1 MAFFQYLYALIIGP
15 IEMVFKIIFSQLN
28 KYIPVSGVCILL
40 LSLVFS
46 LIVLPLYMRADKIQE
61 EAKEDEERLG
71 PTIKHIKQY
80 FKGDERF
87 MILQTFYRQ
96 NNYSP
101 LGVLRSSVSLLL
113 QVPFFLAAYRM
124 LHNNTFLMGKGFGPI
139 ADLGSPDALLNIG
152 GMAINVLP
160 FVMTAINLISAA
172 IYADKMPMKSK
183 VQLWVMAFL
192 FLALLYN
199 SPSGMVIYWTCNNLF
214 SLVKNIIVK
223 AVSSKKKAKA
233 EKKAEKETAEVSGK
247 KANAYKAVFFFS
259 CLTCAVYL
267 GFYLPMITV
276 ASAPEEFVNLYSMT
290 HPMWDVLEAT
300 AKGFGLFLLWPS
312 IFYAMSSEK
321 AKKVWAYVMFIG
333 AIAAI
338 LNSKLF
344 SIGSGDM
351 TNTLVYKDLSLKVN
365 TANILISLGAT
376 LGAAVVGFL
385 LVRFGKNLTPVIAF
399 SAALAFAVLGITNIG
414 KIDAGYREDLRS
426 ETSKAELPL
435 SKTGKNVVV
444 IMTDRAIGPMLPFIF
459 NEKREFNTI
468 YDGFTYYHNTA
479 SFGTH
484 TNFGVPAL
492 LGGYEYTPEQMNS
505 RTDKT
510 LAEDHMEALKLMPTI
525 FTNAGF
531 DATVI
536 NPKYAGYQWYPDL
549 SVFDDVKNTKAYST
563 KYSYLP
569 DEMREGYKEEQTTAF
584 RYNLFGYSLFRSAPV
599 VLQPALYD
607 EGKYNETRIVDPSRL
622 MDQRR
627 SGTSKAE
634 GHEQIFMWDYHAL
647 KAMNEM
653 TKVED
658 GDGNHFVYI
667 GFDTCH
673 DSEFL
678 QEPAYEPADVVN
690 NTKFDNSPQGK
701 IRFILKGDMM
711 WMKNPKDFRNYQCD
725 LATLREIGNWLN
737 YLKEIGCYD
746 NTRII
751 IVADHGYY
759 IGNFPKLL
767 QQDLGGGLDGEA
779 FAPLLLVKDFNA
791 HGELKT
797 SEEFMTNADTPYI
810 ATKGIIENPV
820 NPFTGK
826 AITDEGKKNGIT
838 VFHSDH
844 WKVHYNNGTAYKPG
858 DWYFVKDSIWQK
870 ENWKYLGNH

>member
-1 MAFFQYLYALIIGP
+1 MVFFQYLYALIIGP
-15 IEMVFKIIFSQLN
+15 IELVFKIIFSQLN
-28 KYIPVSGVCILL
+28 QYIPVSGVCILL

-71 PTIKHIKQY
+71 PTIKHIKKY

-139 ADLGSPDALLNIG
+139 ADLGSPDALLHIG
-152 GMAINVLP
+152 GMAVNVLP

-223 AVSSKKKAKA
+223 IVSSRKKAAA
-233 EKKAEKETAEVSGK
+233 EKKEEKAAVADK
-247 KANAYKAVFFFS
+247 KANTYKGVFFFS
-259 CLTCAVYL
+259 CLTCAIYI

-276 ASAPEEFVNLYSMT
+276 ASAPEEFVNLYSMA
-290 HPMWDVLEAT
+290 HPMFDVHEAT
-300 AKGFGLFLLWPS
+300 AKGLGLFFLWPS
-312 IFYAMSSEK
+312 VFYAMATNK
-321 AKKVWAYVMFIG
+321 GKKVWAYVMFIG

-344 SIGSGDM
+344 SSGSGDM
-351 TNTLVYKDLSLKVN
+351 SNTLIYKDTSLKI
-365 TANILISLGAT
+365 TPATIAISLAVT
-376 LGAAVVGFL
+376 LGAAVAGFL

-399 SAALAFAVLGITNIG
+399 SAALAFAVLGFTNIG

-444 IMTDRAIGPMLPFIF
+444 IMTDRAIGPMLPYIF
-459 NEKREFNTI
+459 NEKKDI
-468 YDGFTYYHNTA
+468 KAAYDGFTYYHNTA

-510 LAEDHMEALKLMPTI
+510 LSEDHMEALKLMPTI

-531 DATVI
+531 DATIV

-549 SVFDDVKNTKAYST
+549 SVFDDIKNTKAYST

-569 DEMREGYKEEQTTAF
+569 EEMREGYKEEQTTAF

-599 VLQPALYD
+599 VLHKALYD
-607 EGKYNETRIVDPSRL
+607 EGNYNETRIIDPSRL

-627 SGTSKAE
+627 EGNSKSE
-634 GHEQIFMWDYHAL
+634 GHEQVFMWDYYAL
-647 KAMNEM
+647 KAMKDM
-653 TKVED
+653 TRIED
-658 GDGNHFVYI
+658 GEGNHFVYI

-678 QEPAYEPADVVN
+678 QEPAYEPADVVD
-690 NTKFDNSPQGK
+690 NTKFDKSPQGQS
-701 IRFILKGDMM
+701 RFFLKGEMM
-711 WMKNPKDFRNYQCD
+711 YMRDAKDYRNYQCD
-725 LATLREIGNWLN
+725 LATLREIGKWLD
-737 YLKEIGCYD
+737 YLKESGCYD

-759 IGNFPKLL
+759 IENFPTLIQYDIGAK
-767 QQDLGGGLDGEA
+767 LDGEA
-779 FAPLLLVKDFNA
+779 FAPLLLVKDFNSR
-791 HGELKT
+791 GELVQ
-797 SEEFMTNADTPYI
+797 SEEFMTNADTPYL
-810 ATKGIIENPV
+810 ASKGIIENPT

-838 VFHSDH
+838 VFHSEF
-844 WKVHYNNGTAYKPG
+844 WKVRYNNGTAYKPG
-858 DWYFVKDSIWQK
+858 DWYFVKDNIWQK

>member
-1 MAFFQYLYALIIGP
+1 
-15 IEMVFKIIFSQLN
+15 
-28 KYIPVSGVCILL
+28 
-40 LSLVFS
+40 
-46 LIVLPLYMRADKIQE
+46 
-61 EAKEDEERLG
+61 
-71 PTIKHIKQY
+71 
-80 FKGDERF
+80 
-87 MILQTFYRQ
+87 
-96 NNYSP
+96 
-101 LGVLRSSVSLLL
+101 
-113 QVPFFLAAYRM
+113 
-124 LHNNTFLMGKGFGPI
+124 
-139 ADLGSPDALLNIG
+139 
-152 GMAINVLP
+152 
-160 FVMTAINLISAA
+160 
-172 IYADKMPMKSK
+172 
-183 VQLWVMAFL
+183 
-192 FLALLYN
+192 
-199 SPSGMVIYWTCNNLF
+199 
-214 SLVKNIIVK
+214 
-223 AVSSKKKAKA
+223 
-233 EKKAEKETAEVSGK
+233 
-247 KANAYKAVFFFS
+247 
-259 CLTCAVYL
+259 
-267 GFYLPMITV
+267 
-276 ASAPEEFVNLYSMT
+276 
-290 HPMWDVLEAT
+290 
-300 AKGFGLFLLWPS
+300 
-312 IFYAMSSEK
+312 
-321 AKKVWAYVMFIG
+321 
-333 AIAAI
+333 
-338 LNSKLF
+338 
-344 SIGSGDM
+344 
-351 TNTLVYKDLSLKVN
+351 
-365 TANILISLGAT
+365 
-376 LGAAVVGFL
+376 
-385 LVRFGKNLTPVIAF
+385 
-399 SAALAFAVLGITNIG
+399 
-414 KIDAGYREDLRS
+414 
-426 ETSKAELPL
+426 
-435 SKTGKNVVV
+435 
-444 IMTDRAIGPMLPFIF
+444 
-459 NEKREFNTI
+459 
-468 YDGFTYYHNTA
+468 
-479 SFGTH
+479 
-484 TNFGVPAL
+484 
-492 LGGYEYTPEQMNS
+492 MNS

-510 LAEDHMEALKLMPTI
+510 LAEDHMEALKLMPAI
-525 FTNAGF
+525 FTQAGF
-531 DATVI
+531 DATII

-549 SVFDDVKNTKAYST
+549 SVFDDIKNTKAYST

-599 VLQPALYD
+599 VFQPALYD

-634 GHEQIFMWDYHAL
+634 GHEQIFMWDYYAL

-820 NPFTGK
+820 NR
-826 AITDEGKKNGIT
+826 AE
-838 VFHSDH
+838 
-844 WKVHYNNGTAYKPG
+844 
-858 DWYFVKDSIWQK
+858 
-870 ENWKYLGNH
+870 

>member
-15 IEMVFKIIFSQLN
+15 IELVFKIIFSQLN

-40 LSLVFS
+40 LSIVFS

-71 PTIKHIKQY
+71 PTIKHIKKY

-139 ADLGSPDALLNIG
+139 ADLGAPDALLNIG

-160 FVMTAINLISAA
+160 FVMTAVNLISAA

-183 VQLWVMAFL
+183 VQLWVMAFF
-192 FLALLYN
+192 FLAFLYN

-214 SLVKNIIVK
+214 SLVKNIVVK
-223 AVSSKKKAKA
+223 AVSSRKKAKA
-233 EKKAEKETAEVSGK
+233 EKKEEKADDK
-247 KANAYKAVFFFS
+247 KANTYKGVFFFS

-276 ASAPEEFVNLYSMT
+276 ASAPEEFVNLYSMA
-290 HPMWDVLEAT
+290 HPMLDVLEAT
-300 AKGFGLFLLWPS
+300 AKGLGLFLLWPS
-312 IFYAMSSEK
+312 IFYAMSSVRG
-321 AKKVWAYVMFIG
+321 KKVWAYVMFIG

-338 LNSKLF
+338 LNSKIF

-351 TNTLVYKDLSLKVN
+351 TNTLVYKDLTLKVN
-365 TANILISLGAT
+365 TTNILLSLGVT
-376 LGAAVVGFL
+376 LGAAAAGFL

-399 SAALAFAVLGITNIG
+399 SAALAFAVLGFTNIG
-414 KIDAGYREDLRS
+414 KIDAGYKEDLRS
-426 ETSKAELPL
+426 DTSKAEMPL

-444 IMTDRAIGPMLPFIF
+444 IMTDRAIGPMLPYIL
-459 NEKREFNTI
+459 NEKRELKTI

-510 LAEDHMEALKLMPTI
+510 LSEDHMEALKLMPTI
-525 FTNAGF
+525 FTQAGF
-531 DATVI
+531 DATII

-549 SVFDDVKNTKAYST
+549 SVFDDLKNTKAYST

-584 RYNLFGYSLFRSAPV
+584 RYNLFGYSIFRSAPV
-599 VLQPALYD
+599 LLQPALYD
-607 EGKYNETRIVDPSRL
+607 DGTYNETRIIDPSRL

-627 SGTSKAE
+627 YGTSKAE
-634 GHEQIFMWDYHAL
+634 GHEQIFMWDYYAL
-647 KAMNEM
+647 KSMNEM

-658 GDGNHFVYI
+658 GDGNHFIYI

-678 QEPAYEPADVVN
+678 QEPEYEPSDVVN
-690 NTKFDNSPQGK
+690 NSKFDRSIQGTA
-701 IRFILKGDMM
+701 RFILKGKTMRIQ
-711 WMKNPKDFRNYQCD
+711 NPKDYRNYQCD
-725 LATLREIGNWLN
+725 LATLRELGNWLN

-759 IGNFPKLL
+759 IENFPDLL
-767 QQDLGGGLDGEA
+767 QKDLGPGLDGEA

-791 HGELKT
+791 HGEIQT
-797 SEEFMTNADTPYI
+797 SEEFMTNADTPYL
-810 ATKGIIENPV
+810 ATKGIIENPT

-838 VFHSDH
+838 VFHSEF
-844 WKVHYNNGTAYKPG
+844 WKVRYNNGTAYKPG
-858 DWYFVKDSIWQK
+858 EWFFVKDNIWQK

>member
-15 IEMVFKIIFSQLN
+15 IELVFKIIFSQLN

-40 LSLVFS
+40 LSIVFS

-71 PTIKHIKQY
+71 PTIKHIKKY

-139 ADLGSPDALLNIG
+139 ADLGAPDALLNIG

-160 FVMTAINLISAA
+160 FVMTAVNLISAA

-183 VQLWVMAFL
+183 VQLWVMAFF
-192 FLALLYN
+192 FLAFLYN

-214 SLVKNIIVK
+214 SLVKNIVVK
-223 AVSSKKKAKA
+223 AVSSRKKAKA
-233 EKKAEKETAEVSGK
+233 EKKEEKADDK
-247 KANAYKAVFFFS
+247 KANTYKGVFFFS

-276 ASAPEEFVNLYSMT
+276 ASAPEEFVNLYSMA
-290 HPMWDVLEAT
+290 HPMLDVLEAT
-300 AKGFGLFLLWPS
+300 AKGLGLFLLWPS
-312 IFYAMSSEK
+312 IFYAMSSIRG
-321 AKKVWAYVMFIG
+321 KKVWAYVMFIG

-351 TNTLVYKDLSLKVN
+351 TNTLVYKDLTLKVN
-365 TANILISLGAT
+365 TTNILLSLGVT
-376 LGAAVVGFL
+376 LGAAAAGFL

-399 SAALAFAVLGITNIG
+399 SAALAFAVLGFTNIG
-414 KIDAGYREDLRS
+414 KIDAGYKEDLRS
-426 ETSKAELPL
+426 DTSKAEMPL

-444 IMTDRAIGPMLPFIF
+444 IMTDRAIGPMLPYIL
-459 NEKREFNTI
+459 NEKRELKTI

-510 LAEDHMEALKLMPTI
+510 LSEDHMEALKLMPTI
-525 FTNAGF
+525 FTQAGF
-531 DATVI
+531 DATII

-549 SVFDDVKNTKAYST
+549 SVFDDLKNTKAYST

-584 RYNLFGYSLFRSAPV
+584 RYNLFGYSIFRSAPV
-599 VLQPALYD
+599 LLQPALYD
-607 EGKYNETRIVDPSRL
+607 DGTYNETRIIDPSRL

-627 SGTSKAE
+627 YGTSKAE
-634 GHEQIFMWDYHAL
+634 GHEQVFMWDYYAL
-647 KAMNEM
+647 KSMNEM

-658 GDGNHFVYI
+658 GDGNHFIYI

-678 QEPAYEPADVVN
+678 QEPEYEPSDVVN
-690 NTKFDNSPQGK
+690 NSKFDRSIQGTA
-701 IRFILKGDMM
+701 RFILKGQTMRIQ
-711 WMKNPKDFRNYQCD
+711 NPKDYRNYQCD
-725 LATLREIGNWLN
+725 LATLRELGNWLN

-759 IGNFPKLL
+759 IENFPDLL
-767 QQDLGGGLDGEA
+767 QKDLGPGLDGEA

-791 HGELKT
+791 HGEIQT
-797 SEEFMTNADTPYI
+797 SEEFMTNADTPYL
-810 ATKGIIENPV
+810 ATKGIIENPT

-838 VFHSDH
+838 VFHSEF
-844 WKVHYNNGTAYKPG
+844 WKVRYNNGTAYKPG
-858 DWYFVKDSIWQK
+858 EWFFVKDNIWQK

>member
-1 MAFFQYLYALIIGP
+1 MVFLQYIYALMIGP
-15 IEMVFKIIFSQLN
+15 IELVFKIIFSQLN

-71 PTIKHIKQY
+71 PTIKHIKKY

-113 QVPFFLAAYRM
+113 QIPFFLAAYRM
-124 LHNNTFLMGKGFGPI
+124 LHNNTFLQGKSFGPI
-139 ADLGSPDALLNIG
+139 ADLNSPDALLTIG
-152 GMAINVLP
+152 GAAINVLP

-172 IYADKMPMKSK
+172 VYANKMPVKSK
-183 VQLWVMAFL
+183 IQLWIMAAL
-192 FLALLYN
+192 FLVLLYN

-223 AVSSKKKAKA
+223 IATSKKKALA
-233 EKKAEKETAEVSGK
+233 EKKEQKEASSDK
-247 KANAYKAVFFFS
+247 KANAYKGVFFFS
-259 CLTCAVYL
+259 CLTCAIYM

-276 ASAPEEFVNLYSMT
+276 ASAPEEFVNLYSMA

-300 AKGFGLFLLWPS
+300 AKGLGLFLLWPS
-312 IFYAMSSEK
+312 IFYAMSSLK

-333 AIAAI
+333 AVAAI

-344 SIGSGDM
+344 SSGSGDM
-351 TNTLVYKDLSLKVN
+351 SNTLIYKDTSLKVN
-365 TANILISLGAT
+365 TTNILISLGVT

-399 SAALAFAVLGITNIG
+399 SAALAFAVLGMTNIG
-414 KIDAGYREDLRS
+414 KIDSGYREDLRS
-426 ETSKAELPL
+426 ETSKAEMPL

-444 IMTDRAIGPMLPFIF
+444 IMTDRAIGPMLPYIF
-459 NEKREFNTI
+459 NEKKELKTV

-484 TNFGVPAL
+484 TNFGVPSL

-505 RTDKT
+505 HTDKT
-510 LAEDHMEALKLMPTI
+510 LSEDHMEALKLMPTI
-525 FTNAGF
+525 FTQAGF
-531 DATVI
+531 DATII

-549 SVFDDVKNTKAYST
+549 SVFKDIKNTKAYST

-569 DEMREGYKEEQTTAF
+569 DDMREGYKEEQTTAF

-599 VLQPALYD
+599 VLHKALYD
-607 EGKYNETRIVDPSRL
+607 DGNYNETRVIDPSRL

-627 SGTSKAE
+627 SGNSKSE
-634 GHEQIFMWDYHAL
+634 GHEQIFMWDYYTL
-647 KAMNEM
+647 KSMNEM
-653 TKVED
+653 TKIED
-658 GDGNHFVYI
+658 GDGNHFIYI

-678 QEPAYEPADVVN
+678 QEPAYEPADVVD
-690 NTKFDNSPQGK
+690 NTKFDKSPQGQA
-701 IRFILKGDMM
+701 RFNLKGEMM
-711 WMKNPKDFRNYQCD
+711 WMRDAKDFRNYQCD
-725 LATLREIGNWLN
+725 MATLREIGNWLN
-737 YLKEIGCYD
+737 YLKETGCYD

-759 IGNFPKLL
+759 IENFPNLIQYDIGAK
-767 QQDLGGGLDGEA
+767 LDGEA
-779 FAPLLLVKDFNA
+779 FAPLLLVKDFNSR
-791 HGELKT
+791 GELKT
-797 SEEFMTNADTPYI
+797 SEEFMTNADTPYL
-810 ATKGIIENPV
+810 ATKDVIDNPV

-826 AITDEGKKNGIT
+826 PITDEGKKDGIT
-838 VFHSDH
+838 VFHSEF
-844 WKVHYNNGTAYKPG
+844 WKVRYNNGTAYKPG
-858 DWYFVKDSIWQK
+858 DWYFVKDSIWKK

>member
-1 MAFFQYLYALIIGP
+1 MGFFQYLYALLIGP
-15 IEMVFKIIFSQLN
+15 IELVFKIIFSQLN

-71 PTIKHIKQY
+71 PTIKHIKKY

-124 LHNNTFLMGKGFGPI
+124 LHNNTFLQGKGFGPI
-139 ADLGSPDALLNIG
+139 ADLNSPDALLNIG

-183 VQLWVMAFL
+183 FQLWLMAFL

-199 SPSGMVIYWTCNNLF
+199 SPSGMVIYWTCNNIF
-214 SLVKNIIVK
+214 SLVKNIVVK
-223 AVSSKKKAKA
+223 LISSKKKAK
-233 EKKAEKETAEVSGK
+233 TAEDSK
-247 KANAYKAVFFFS
+247 KSAKPEVKKPDSRYKYVFIFS
-259 CLTCAVYL
+259 SLTLAIYV

-276 ASAPEEFVNLYSMT
+276 ASAPEEFVNLYIMA
-290 HPMWDVLEAT
+290 HPMLDILDAT
-300 AKGFGLFLLWPS
+300 CKGLGLFLLWPS
-312 IFYAMSSEK
+312 VFYAMSSVTG
-321 AKKVWAYVMFIG
+321 KKVWSYVMFAG

-344 SIGSGDM
+344 SSGSGDM
-351 TNTLVYKDLSLKVN
+351 SNTLIYKDTSLKITTQTILLSLGV
-365 TANILISLGAT
+365 T
-376 LGAAVVGFL
+376 LGAVIVGFL
-385 LVRFGKNLTPVIAF
+385 LVRFGKNVTPVIAF
-399 SAALAFAVLGITNIG
+399 SAALVFAVLGLTNIG
-414 KIDAGYREDLRS
+414 KINAGYQEDLRS
-426 ETSKAELPL
+426 KTSKAEITL
-435 SKTGKNVVV
+435 SKTGKNVIV
-444 IMTDRAIGPMLPFIF
+444 IMADRAIGPMLPYIF
-459 NEKREFNTI
+459 KEKPELNQV
-468 YDGFTYYHNTA
+468 YDGFVYYHNTA

-484 TNFGVPAL
+484 TNFGVPSL
-492 LGGYEYTPEQMNS
+492 LGGYEYTPAEMNKRS
-505 RTDKT
+505 DK
-510 LAEDHMEALKLMPTI
+510 LLSEDHEEALKLMPKI
-525 FTNAGF
+525 FTKAGF
-531 DATVI
+531 DATII

-549 SVFDDVKNTKAYST
+549 SVFDDIENTKAYST

-584 RYNLFGYSLFRSAPV
+584 RFNLFGYSIFRSAPV
-599 VLQPALYD
+599 VLHKALYD
-607 EGKYNETRIVDPSRL
+607 DGIYNETRVIDPSRL

-627 SGTSKAE
+627 SGNSKAE
-634 GHEQIFMWDYHAL
+634 GHEQGFMWDYHTMKAL
-647 KAMNEM
+647 GSM
-653 TKVED
+653 TKVEE
-658 GDGNHFVYI
+658 GSGNHFVYY
-667 GFDTCH
+667 GTDTCH

-678 QEPAYEPADVVN
+678 KEPEYEPADIVD
-690 NTKFDNSPQGK
+690 NTKFDKSQKGQA
-701 IRFILKGDMM
+701 RFLVKGQMM
-711 WMKNPKDFRNYQCD
+711 WMRDAKDFRNYQCNV
-725 LATLREIGNWLN
+725 ATLRELGNYFN

-751 IVADHGYY
+751 VVADHGYY
-759 IGNFPKLL
+759 IENFP
-767 QQDLGGGLDGEA
+767 DLIQYDIGAQLDGEA
-779 FAPLLLVKDFNA
+779 FAPLLLVKDFNSR
-791 HGELKT
+791 GDLKT
-797 SEEFMTNADTPYI
+797 SEEFMTNADTPYL
-810 ATKGIIENPV
+810 ATKDVVENPT

-838 VFHSDH
+838 VFHSEY

-858 DWYFVKDSIWQK
+858 DWYTVKDSIWKK
-870 ENWKYLGNH
+870 ENWKFLGHY

>member
-139 ADLGSPDALLNIG
+139 SDLGSPDALLTIG
-152 GMAINVLP
+152 GMTINVLP
-160 FVMTAINLISAA
+160 FIMTAINLISAA
-172 IYADKMPMKSK
+172 VYADKMPMKSK

-247 KANAYKAVFFFS
+247 NASTYKSVFFFS

-312 IFYAMSSEK
+312 IFYAMSS
-321 AKKVWAYVMFIG
+321 ARGKKIWAYVMFIG

-351 TNTLVYKDLSLKVN
+351 TNTLVYKDLSLKIN
-365 TANILISLGAT
+365 TTNILVSLGVM
-376 LGAAVVGFL
+376 LGAAVAGFL

-459 NEKREFNTI
+459 NEKRELKTV

-510 LAEDHMEALKLMPTI
+510 LSEDHMEALKLMPKI
-525 FTNAGF
+525 FTQAGF
-531 DATVI
+531 DATII

-549 SVFDDVKNTKAYST
+549 SVFDDLKNTKAYST

-584 RYNLFGYSLFRSAPV
+584 RYNLFGYSIFRSAPV
-599 VLQPALYD
+599 VIQPALYD
-607 EGKYNETRIVDPSRL
+607 DGKYNETRIIEPSRL

-627 SGTSKAE
+627 SGTSRAE

-678 QEPAYEPADVVN
+678 QEPAYEPADIVN
-690 NTKFDNSPQGK
+690 NAKFDRSIQGTA
-701 IRFILKGDMM
+701 RFILKGQTMRIQ
-711 WMKNPKDFRNYQCD
+711 NPKDFRNYQCD
-725 LATLREIGNWLN
+725 LATLRELGNWLN

-759 IGNFPKLL
+759 IENFPELIQK
-767 QQDLGGGLDGEA
+767 DVGPGLDGEA
-779 FAPLLLVKDFNA
+779 FAPLLLVKDFNS
-791 HGELKT
+791 HGSLQT
-797 SEEFMTNADTPYI
+797 SEEFMTNADTPYL

-826 AITDEGKKNGIT
+826 PITDEGKKNGIT

-844 WKVHYNNGTAYKPG
+844 WKVRYNNGTAYKPG